1 MTSIHSAH
9 NVTATPRNMRVA
21 IHQSRPYGQL
31 TYFSSLN
38 PHDHPTVVLFLI
50 LVQKTLPLKGN

>member
-1 MTSIHSAH
+1 MTSIHFAH

-21 IHQSRPYGQL
+21 IHRSLPYGQL

-38 PHDHPTVVLFLI
+38 PHDHPTMLLFLI
-50 LVQKTLPLKGN
+50 L